1 MDTMSTKKYG
11 RQLSVKS
18 WRVRENP
25 TTLTIVM
32 QYLLKV
38 FLAAVL
44 GCLCASLLARAI
56 ACEGKIRDKG
66 PLGSG
71 RPFLGFK

>member
-11 RQLSVKS
+11 RRLSVKS
-18 WRVRENP
+18 WRVQENP
-25 TTLTIVM
+25 TTLTIVSVKAP
-32 QYLLKV
+32 Q

-44 GCLCASLLARAI
+44 GCFRASLLARAI
-56 ACEGKIRDKG
+56 ACEGKVRDKG